1 MNEVAN
7 ATSSVS
13 SAGEQCISFW
23 SKASPD
29 TLLGVI
35 GLILGLIALIAPFA
49 LYFLEIRKRIDELTR
64 GQEGVLNREQ
74 AVHLTE
80 LYLDS
85 IQSHLSKVIS
95 HYFGR
100 EFQNRL
106 ESRNLLLVQEDLQD
120 AYRNVVTNSIRQ
132 MVSSFKLRG
141 NVAYDEILSQV
152 SEAEVDKAIKLMVSA
167 FQEAVRDGLT
177 TAEVEPRA
185 RAVLRV
191 ANKEGRRM
199 IKERIAKIY
208 SEA

>member
-1 MNEVAN
+1 
-7 ATSSVS
+7 
-13 SAGEQCISFW
+13 
-23 SKASPD
+23 
-29 TLLGVI
+29 
-35 GLILGLIALIAPFA
+35 
-49 LYFLEIRKRIDELTR
+49 
-64 GQEGVLNREQ
+64 
-74 AVHLTE
+74 
-80 LYLDS
+80 
-85 IQSHLSKVIS
+85 
-95 HYFGR
+95 
-100 EFQNRL
+100 
-106 ESRNLLLVQEDLQD
+106 
-120 AYRNVVTNSIRQ
+120 